1 MSVVDGYSPEQAV
14 LGKTTKLPA
23 SIVDDE
29 DTSDHLE
36 RHGTDLASD
45 RFRL

>member
-1 MSVVDGYSPEQAV
+1 MSVVDDCSPEQAV

-29 DTSDHLE
+29 DVSDHP
-36 RHGTDLASD
+36 
-45 RFRL
+45 